1 MSIFENFFRL
11 SVFSLVRDRFLYLLF
26 SLALIAL
33 LLIPAFSMFS
43 MRQVQELSVTLCLS
57 ALSFLL
63 LVVTVLTGSSSL
75 WRDIEK
81 RYTFSVLGL
90 PVSRAGFVL
99 GKFSAVALLLAVVA
113 AVFGAGS
120 FAAIKVA
127 AGVYPSD
134 IPVAWG
140 VFCAAVAFDVLKYL
154 MLLAILFFLSALS
167 TSFYFPFLAGIAVFI
182 AGSASQE
189 VYEYV
194 QGAYGKGITPAAK
207 AVITGIYYLLPN
219 FAAFDLHPHAIYAL
233 PVPPGGALLTFVYWL
248 CYTGVMLSLAVWS
261 FSRRELT

>member
-11 SVFSLVRDRFLYLLF
+11 SVASLVRDRLLYLLF
-26 SLALIAL
+26 SLALITL
-33 LLIPAFSMFS
+33 LLVPAFSMFS
-43 MRQVQELSVTLCLS
+43 MRQVQELSITLCLS

-90 PVSRAGFVL
+90 PVSRGAFVL
-99 GKFSAVALLLAVVA
+99 GKFSAIALLLTVVA
-113 AVFGAGS
+113 VVFGAGS
-120 FAAIKVA
+120 FAAVKVA
-127 AGVYPSD
+127 AGLYPAD
-134 IPVAWG
+134 LPVRWDL
-140 VFCAAVAFDVLKYL
+140 FCAAVAFDLLKYL
-154 MLLAILFFLSALS
+154 MLLSILFLLSALS
-167 TSFYFPFLAGIAVFI
+167 TSFYFPFLAGIAVFM

-194 QGAYGKGITPAAK
+194 HGPYGKSIAPVTK
-207 AVITGIYYLLPN
+207 TVTSAVYYLLPN
-219 FAAFDLHPHAIYAL
+219 FAAFDLKPQAIYAL
-233 PVPPGGALLTFVYWL
+233 PIAPGSALLTLGYCV
-248 CYTGVMLSLAVWS
+248 CYTGIMLCLAVWS